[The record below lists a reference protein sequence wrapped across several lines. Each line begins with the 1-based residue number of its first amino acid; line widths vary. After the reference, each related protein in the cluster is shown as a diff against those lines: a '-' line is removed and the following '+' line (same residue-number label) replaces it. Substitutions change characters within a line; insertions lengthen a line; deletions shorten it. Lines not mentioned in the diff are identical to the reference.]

1 MQQKIETVI
10 EPRILTDKELAD
22 FSQRFM
28 EERGFL
34 PLTFQQELTK
44 RFASRTN

>member
-22 FSQRFM
+22 FSQRFI

-34 PLTFQQELTK
+34 PLTFQEELTK
-44 RFASRTN
+44 RFSDRVK

>member
-10 EPRILTDKELAD
+10 EPRILSDKELSH

-28 EERGFL
+28 EEQGFL
-34 PLTFQQELTK
+34 PLIFQEELTK
-44 RFASRTN
+44 RFANRIK

>member
-1 MQQKIETVI
+1 MQQEIETVI
-10 EPRILTDKELAD
+10 EPRILSDKELSH

-34 PLTFQQELTK
+34 PLIFQEELTK
-44 RFASRTN
+44 RFASRIK

>member
-1 MQQKIETVI
+1 MQQQIETVI
-10 EPRILTDKELAD
+10 EPRILSDRELAD

-34 PLTFQQELTK
+34 PLVFQEELTK
-44 RFASRTN
+44 RFASKTN

>member
-10 EPRILTDKELAD
+10 EPRILTDKELSD
-22 FSQRFM
+22 FSQRFI

-34 PLTFQQELTK
+34 PLTFQEELTK
-44 RFASRTN
+44 RFASKTN

>member
-10 EPRILTDKELAD
+10 EPRILSDRELSD
-22 FSQRFM
+22 FSQRFI

-34 PLTFQQELTK
+34 PLVFQEELTK
-44 RFASRTN
+44 RFASRVK